1 MGEADKT
8 TSEQEARARLAA
20 IVESTDDA
28 VIGKTLTG
36 IITSWNRGAEK
47 CYGYRADEVLGRHVS
62 LLVPPERLSELTDIM
77 VRISRGEHLEH
88 LETVRITKDGRRINV
103 SLTVSPIYGE
113 KGAIIGA
120 STIARD
126 VTGRTQLENRLRESE
141 KRYQVLIELAA
152 DAIVVL
158 EQGHFVYANCAALG
172 LYGADSLE
180 QLQQHTVLDLVHPDE
195 RAAVKDRYWLLLGGE
210 ANARRECRLLR
221 LDGQEVAVETSS
233 VALEYQGKPAIQV
246 IARDVSLRKRAEAE
260 RENLLNELE
269 FQRTRFETVLR
280 QMPVGIMIAEAP
292 SGRISYHNK
301 ASETIFGAR
310 LPVVESM
317 AEYFKWQAFNL
328 EGAPLEVEQFP
339 IRRALVLGEL
349 VIGEQ
354 LQFARGD
361 GSRGFVSINAAP
373 ILGPEGNIISA
384 VAAFTDITEQITA
397 SRALRQSEER
407 LNLTLDATGMGSC
420 YIGARTGT
428 GIWNQ
433 QHFRLLGYP
442 VPESLSG
449 PASLEL
455 WYQRVHPEDLPKVV
469 GALETARTGHSQFRC
484 EHRIRRADDGRETWV
499 DVLGRFSYDAQG
511 APEAFIG
518 VIFDVSE
525 RKTAEAAL
533 RASEARFRW
542 LFDSNLVA
550 IFFWREDGTITDA
563 NQAYCELI
571 GVSPR
576 ECQAGGL
583 NWIESTPEQYRLRD
597 QEAVREIKEQGMC
610 KPYEKE
616 FLNLADGRRVPVLC
630 AGALVPGADSDG
642 MGFAIDLTELKR
654 AETALKDE
662 VAEKL
667 QAIEYL
673 HRQEQILIRQA
684 RFAALGEMIG
694 NIAHQWRQPLNTLA
708 LIVQELNWYYEH
720 HKFSREYL
728 ADSVARSMQ
737 VINHMSKT
745 IDGFRNFFEPSKE
758 LIDFP
763 VGVVVTQT
771 AAMLEAAFNELRI
784 EIELHAEPELMVH
797 GSPNEFSQVVL
808 NILVNAKDAL
818 VERKPQQPRVT
829 LRLYRERG
837 RVVLTISDNAGG
849 IAPEIIDKVFDPYF
863 TTKGPDRGSGIG
875 LFMSKTIIE
884 KNMQGTLSV
893 RNTETGAEF
902 RIEV

>member
-1 MGEADKT
+1 MGEAGKT

-88 LETVRITKDGRRINV
+88 LETVRITKDGRQINV
-103 SLTVSPIYGE
+103 SLTVSPIYGK
-113 KGAIIGA
+113 KGAITGC

-126 VTGRTQLENRLRESE
+126 VTSRMQLEERLRESE
-141 KRYQVLIELAA
+141 KRYQMLIELAA

-158 EQGHFVYANCAALG
+158 EQGRFVYANCAALG

-180 QLQQHTVLDLVHPDE
+180 QLQQHTVLELVHPDE
-195 RAAVKDRYWLLLGGE
+195 RAAVQDRYWLLLGGE
-210 ANARRECRLLR
+210 ASSRRECRLLR
-221 LDGQEVAVETSS
+221 LDGQEVPVETSS
-233 VALEYQGKPAIQV
+233 VALEFQGKPAIQV
-246 IARDVSLRKRAEAE
+246 IARDVSLRKMAEAE

-280 QMPVGIMIAEAP
+280 QMPIGIMIAEAP
-292 SGRISYHNK
+292 SGRISYHNQ

-310 LPVVESM
+310 LPVVDSM
-317 AEYFKWQAFNL
+317 AEYFKWRAFSL
-328 EGAPLEVEQFP
+328 EGAPLKVEQFP

-354 LQFARGD
+354 LQFVRGD

-373 ILGPEGNIISA
+373 IVGPEGNIISA

-420 YIGARTGT
+420 YIGALTGT

-455 WYQRVHPEDLPKVV
+455 WYQRVHPEDLPKVI
-469 GALETARTGHSQFRC
+469 GDLETARTEHSQFRC

-499 DVLGRFSYDAQG
+499 DALGRFSYDAQG

-518 VIFDVSE
+518 VIFEVSE
-525 RKTAEAAL
+525 RKAAEAAL

-571 GVSPR
+571 GVSSL

-616 FLNLADGRRVPVLC
+616 FLNMVDGRRVPVLC

-654 AETALKDE
+654 AETALKEE

-667 QAIEYL
+667 QAIEEL
-673 HRQEQILIRQA
+673 HRQEQMLIRQA

-708 LIVQELNWYYEH
+708 LIVQELIWYYDH
-720 HKFSREYL
+720 QKFSREYL

-771 AAMLEAAFNELRI
+771 AAMVEAAFNELRI
-784 EIELHAEPELMVH
+784 EIELHAEPDLMVH

-818 VERKPQQPRVT
+818 VERKQPQPRVT

-863 TTKGPDRGSGIG
+863 TTKGPDRGTGIG
-875 LFMSKTIIE
+875 LFMSRTIIE
-884 KNMQGTLSV
+884 KNMQGTLNV